1 MPFGRTRRLAVSTIP
16 IRAKVRQV
24 VPIIRINEG
33 GTTGRGKGVGFER

>member
-1 MPFGRTRRLAVSTIP
+1 MPFGRTRGLVFTIP
-16 IRAKVRQV
+16 IRAKVRHV